1 MPQSSF
7 LVLSESMEY
16 VKQRIVVYYEKELS
30 CAEIV
35 KALHREQIHV
45 SKAGV

>member
-1 MPQSSF
+1 M
-7 LVLSESMEY
+7 VYSEY
-16 VKQRIVVYYEKELS
+16 IKQRIVVYYEKELS

-45 SKAGV
+45 SKSEGKGRVG